1 MQLNNQQQGVEN
13 INCLI
18 RELRIELKDSWER
31 EREAEYEDE
40 DAEINAMENHMHDM
54 TNEFR
59 GIDWLVDVC
68 RITLEPQYALT
79 YLNFI
84 NEQYNEIMGENIS
97 IECRNSE
104 SGNIFNMRSITI
116 QMIYWI
122 GRIVLNEM
130 MDEVGNREEPDDI
143 EDEYTQ
149 IIELAHT
156 APAA

>member
-1 MQLNNQQQGVEN
+1 
-13 INCLI
+13 
-18 RELRIELKDSWER
+18 
-31 EREAEYEDE
+31 
-40 DAEINAMENHMHDM
+40 M
-54 TNEFR
+54 TNELR

-68 RITLEPQYALT
+68 GINLEPQYALT

-84 NEQYNEIMGENIS
+84 NESHNEIMGENMS